1 MAFLAGRRRPPG
13 VGAAPPPRPGSSEK
27 GDMGTAHRQ
36 VGSRLS
42 GGGGW
47 DRAGKSS
54 CGSKGK
60 IVEDHP
66 PRPAASLFSM
76 TILAHFDDSGL
87 GDGGC

>member
-1 MAFLAGRRRPPG
+1 MDLIGNWWG
-13 VGAAPPPRPGSSEK
+13 EGW
-27 GDMGTAHRQ
+27 
-36 VGSRLS
+36 
-42 GGGGW
+42 GGL